1 VRISWVDDEGRVD
14 CWVGGMVQ
22 VGIEEGS
29 LVEDFDDVDGEEE
42 RSCQLKKDRMKAA
55 RDGHVGEGRSGE
67 DGEEVEERRDLR
79 MERSASDWFEETQ
92 EDRIGMRCQLLV

>member
-1 VRISWVDDEGRVD
+1 
-14 CWVGGMVQ
+14 
-22 VGIEEGS
+22 
-29 LVEDFDDVDGEEE
+29 VEDFDDVDGEEE
-42 RSCQLKKDRMKAA
+42 RSCQMKAA